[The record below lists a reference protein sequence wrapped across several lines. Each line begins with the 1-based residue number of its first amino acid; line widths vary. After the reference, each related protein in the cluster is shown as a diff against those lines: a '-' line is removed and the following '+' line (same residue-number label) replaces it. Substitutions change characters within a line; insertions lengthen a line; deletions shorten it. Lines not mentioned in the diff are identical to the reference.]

1 VTCLSTEQL
10 VDLVL
15 DEATSNAQ
23 RFVEEHARACH
34 DCNIRTKRVRE
45 QLGRVATAV
54 LSDSDYALGKE
65 RLLTALGNTDP
76 AAHIPTLRSHVR
88 LTGIVRHFW
97 IPAAVVALVFLVF
110 YFAWDGLGVSTAP
123 AQTAKAMQQM
133 KSYRCRV
140 TKADVGQESGT
151 EIGTFYWAVAGLV
164 CMEVYRGDKLAEF
177 SVVAKD
183 KPGLRIDYLRQ
194 TYRRMEPARGGLSS
208 PLLLMDELAR
218 FVGSADR
225 LLPTRY
231 LPPKQAAKGFE
242 IAVGK
247 IDPDAGKGVVRVWP
261 DPKSKLPL
269 YVEIELA
276 DIGKLAF
283 REFSWNVPAEPLF
296 DTKPPGS
303 FVDETRAR
311 PSVEEQTKQIV
322 TALRTHAKYCGGK
335 YPAVK
340 IVYGDVTRAE
350 LFRHAGLGNGQ
361 YLSAEQ
367 IRTEKYRE
375 CVEAGNGF
383 ARMNGIQREN
393 PDAAYYG
400 MKVHPND
407 KDKVLF
413 RWRLDGER
421 YRVIFGDL
429 HAETV
434 TPAKLKELEGS

>member
-1 VTCLSTEQL
+1 MTCLSTEQL

-15 DEATSNAQ
+15 DEPTSNAQ
-23 RFVEEHARACH
+23 RFVEQHARACPE
-34 DCNIRTKRVRE
+34 CNIRANRVRE
-45 QLGRVATAV
+45 HLTRVATAV
-54 LSDSDYALGKE
+54 LADSDHALGRE
-65 RLLTALGNTDP
+65 RLLTALGNTTP
-76 AAHIPTLRSHVR
+76 AAHARELRSDVR
-88 LTGIVRHFW
+88 LTGIIRHFW
-97 IPAAVVALVFLVF
+97 IPAAVAALVFLVF

-140 TKADVGQESGT
+140 AKADVGQESQT

-164 CMEVYRGDKLAEF
+164 CMEVYQGDKLADV

-208 PLLLMDELAR
+208 PLLLMDELAK

-225 LLPTRY
+225 LLPTTY
-231 LPPKQAAKGFE
+231 VYKQPAKGFE

-247 IDPDAGKGVVRVWP
+247 IDSDAGKGVVRVWP

-283 REFSWNVPAEPLF
+283 RDFSWNVAAERWF
-296 DTKPPGS
+296 DAKPPAS
-303 FVDETRAR
+303 FVDETRA
-311 PSVEEQTKQIV
+311 PVSVEEQTKQIV
-322 TALRTHAKYCGGK
+322 TALRIYAKYCGGK

-350 LFRHAGLGNGQ
+350 LFRRAGLGNAQ

-367 IRTEKYRE
+367 IRTEKHRE
-375 CVEAGNGF
+375 CVEAGNGY
-383 ARMNGIQREN
+383 AQMNGIQREN

-400 MKVHPND
+400 MNVHPKD

-413 RWRLDGER
+413 RWRLEADR

-434 TPAKLKELEGS
+434 TRARLKELEGS